1 MGSLCENVVDRG
13 GVATMGQGLVEMG
26 NTSRLYGLVVKEREM
41 DERDENWNLGSFKK
55 VTRSLSKRLKK
66 CGRVKEKKDE
76 NKEEKQTTFSLD
88 FYFSDTDS
96 AYCSL
101 CPSDWNPLEI
111 TGDFCESEV
120 TFTGISIKNP
130 LRKVFQYFH
139 RVLNK
144 KSESRDGIRN
154 LHQEGERSHSCD
166 QMLDD
171 NDSVS
176 ISTSI
181 PISTS
186 PPPILKPDNPIP
198 VALGEKAEK
207 TVMLLLPAR
216 RTVVATVETVLVPP
230 GDKGDIASQ
239 QRPILCQARQ
249 QMEETFPF
257 LSFTISILFSDNL
270 VILLRSISSSM
281 IGDLI
286 FQIRT
291 ILFSPL
297 RITIPF
303 TEIILSVL
311 IKFLHHVSILLHPAC
326 SSCMWEE
333 LMDSLRTEQCKE
345 GCVETIRTGFIDIWC
360 AALTLDQGKGR

>member
-13 GVATMGQGLVEMG
+13 GVATMGQGLVERG
-26 NTSRLYGLVVKEREM
+26 M

-55 VTRSLSKRLKK
+55 VTRSLSKRWKNCRK
-66 CGRVKEKKDE
+66 INRKKKD
-76 NKEEKQTTFSLD
+76 NKEEKTFSLD

-111 TGDFCESEV
+111 SGDFCESEV

-130 LRKVFQYFH
+130 LKQVSQYFH

-144 KSESRDGIRN
+144 RSQSRDGIRN

-176 ISTSI
+176 INTSI

-186 PPPILKPDNPIP
+186 PPPILKPDNPNP
-198 VALGEKAEK
+198 ATLGEKPEK

-216 RTVVATVETVLVPP
+216 KTVVETVETVLVPP
-230 GDKGDIASQ
+230 GDKEDIASQ
-239 QRPILCQARQ
+239 QRHILCKARQ
-249 QMEETFPF
+249 Q
-257 LSFTISILFSDNL
+257 
-270 VILLRSISSSM
+270 
-281 IGDLI
+281 
-286 FQIRT
+286 
-291 ILFSPL
+291 
-297 RITIPF
+297 
-303 TEIILSVL
+303 
-311 IKFLHHVSILLHPAC
+311 
-326 SSCMWEE
+326 
-333 LMDSLRTEQCKE
+333 
-345 GCVETIRTGFIDIWC
+345 
-360 AALTLDQGKGR
+360 